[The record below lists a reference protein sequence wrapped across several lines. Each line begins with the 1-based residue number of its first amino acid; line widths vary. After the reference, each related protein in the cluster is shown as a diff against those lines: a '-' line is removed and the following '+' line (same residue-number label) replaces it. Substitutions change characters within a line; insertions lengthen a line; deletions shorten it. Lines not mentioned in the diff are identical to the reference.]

1 MKTSHYLTPRSL
13 DACHW
18 DARGQALHHFP
29 QRDRE
34 NAASVALAIVMG
46 VLLALYLVHWW
57 AS

>member
-29 QRDRE
+29 CPERE
-34 NAASVALAIVMG
+34 SAASVALAVVLG
-46 VLLALYLVHWW
+46 VLGALALVHWW